1 VKQGDGEFR
10 SDMTSM
16 VGRCD
21 LPAHGCNDADE
32 LDELV
37 NVVGSTAHRKRIMAQ
52 MIDVVLYPVVRIE
65 ECLHMPPRALDRVR
79 MSQRRRM

>member
-1 VKQGDGEFR
+1 MKEGDGEFR

-37 NVVGSTAHRKRIMAQ
+37 NVVGSTSHRKHIMAQ
-52 MIDVVLYPVVRIE
+52 MIDVVPYLVVRIE
-65 ECLHMPPRALDRVR
+65 ECLHMQVRDLNRVR
-79 MSQRRRM
+79 MSE